1 MNNSNGEQEYIY
13 AIICKKNNKIYIGKT
28 SRDVQT
34 RKYEH
39 IQEIFR
45 EKHIKELQQDYEQFG
60 EDAFLFV
67 TLLKTKTADL
77 CEPILIEIFS
87 RKGQVYNKKEGL
99 GFPYLMGTVKIP
111 RTVYEE
117 IESILSRL
125 CTLLS
130 LDVGEMLS
138 IFDSVKNQL
147 DQPLMEIKKRDVSS
161 IECDFSYNLYNF
173 EYKRFYLGKS
183 NYRMNTKETI
193 LKRFRKISEFEIK
206 NEKDLYNFTFNEAEE
221 VLYSLHCKTLRSLQ
235 NYTTMLGKYLG
246 FSIAQ
251 GVSINDSNYYQNL
264 ATKENGEKYLLSEA
278 QDEIIFEKEEIMLMA
293 KKAVNVQD
301 GVILALIFE
310 GVSHK
315 NEFEELINLTED
327 DINFENNTIRLK
339 NRTISISNETAL
351 LIKGALNLDTPYYS
365 TKGDNVR
372 KYKITQGKYVLRGV
386 RNKLKVKANVIS
398 ERIIRLSEYYDYKY
412 LNATSLTYSG
422 QIYFAID
429 LMNNQ
434 NMTLDETLPLV
445 LKRFGNA
452 DNPNSRFYLKSRIQK
467 YLEERN

>member
-1 MNNSNGEQEYIY
+1 
-13 AIICKKNNKIYIGKT
+13 
-28 SRDVQT
+28 
-34 RKYEH
+34 
-39 IQEIFR
+39 
-45 EKHIKELQQDYEQFG
+45 
-60 EDAFLFV
+60 
-67 TLLKTKTADL
+67 
-77 CEPILIEIFS
+77 
-87 RKGQVYNKKEGL
+87 
-99 GFPYLMGTVKIP
+99 
-111 RTVYEE
+111 
-117 IESILSRL
+117 
-125 CTLLS
+125 
-130 LDVGEMLS
+130 
-138 IFDSVKNQL
+138 
-147 DQPLMEIKKRDVSS
+147 MEIKKRDVSS

-235 NYTTMLGKYLG
+235 NYTTMLGKYLD

-351 LIKGALNLDTPYYS
+351 LIKGALNQDTPYYS

-372 KYKITQGKYVLRGV
+372 KYKITQGEYVLRGV
-386 RNKLKVKANVIS
+386 RNKLKVKANLIS
-398 ERIIRLSEYYDYKY
+398 DRIIRLSEYYDYKY